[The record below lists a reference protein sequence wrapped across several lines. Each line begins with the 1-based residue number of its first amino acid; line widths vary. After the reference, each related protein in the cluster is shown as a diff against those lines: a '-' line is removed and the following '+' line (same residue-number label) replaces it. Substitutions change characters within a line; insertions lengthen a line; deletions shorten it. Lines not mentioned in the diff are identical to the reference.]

1 MPLAERIGDDVVQG
15 GIVDAIVTRTRE
27 EIFSG
32 QLIRGQRLIEADLTR
47 RLGVGRSSVR
57 EALRRLSAEGL
68 VQITPNR
75 GAEVRR
81 FSRKEM
87 ADRYQVR
94 GQIEPLAAE
103 LAARFIDDGDNR
115 AVFLAATRILPS
127 EEALGPIKGHRLA
140 NIRFH
145 RAIARLSGNNQLA
158 GVIEQMWLPASNVE
172 ARDALGLTAWRDSQQ
187 EHGTIVDAI
196 LRRDTAEAAAAMR
209 EHLRRGCVRILSGP
223 DDTFG

>member
-1 MPLAERIGDDVVQG
+1 MSSADPMADVLQG
-15 GIVDAIVTRTRE
+15 GIVDAIAAETRE
-27 EIFSG
+27 
-32 QLIRGQRLIEADLTR
+32 LILAGHLTRGQRLVEADLTR

-87 ADRYQVR
+87 ADRYQIR

-103 LAARFIDDGDNR
+103 LAARFIGQGENR
-115 AVFLAATRILPS
+115 AIFLAATRSLP
-127 EEALGPIKGHRLA
+127 EEDALGPIRGHRIA

-145 RAIARLSGNNQLA
+145 RAIARLSGNDQLA
-158 GVIEQMWLPASNVE
+158 GLIERLWLPASNVE
-172 ARDALGLTAWRDSQQ
+172 ARDALGLTRWDESRR
-187 EHGTIVDAI
+187 EHETIIAAI
-196 LRRDTAEAAAAMR
+196 LRGDTAEAANAMR
-209 EHLRRGCVRILSGP
+209 EHLRRGCERILSGP